1 MLWSVAIA
9 TLLGI
14 FFAIS
19 ITLRI
24 VRPLRSMA
32 GILDKLAYEEP
43 GERLPFFPEGRDEV
57 NLMAGSVNTMA
68 DNKSQFIS
76 WWKSSMQEATA
87 CGNLESVLTES
98 TNNPVRR
105 NAEKEFRN
113 ALSERHSLMFDQ
125 YRKLNSLNRKVIE
138 QADSLQNEGHV
149 GQTQTSINAIRY
161 SSRSI
166 RTIIEMITFQESDK
180 I

>member
-1 MLWSVAIA
+1 
-9 TLLGI
+9 
-14 FFAIS
+14 
-19 ITLRI
+19 
-24 VRPLRSMA
+24 
-32 GILDKLAYEEP
+32 
-43 GERLPFFPEGRDEV
+43 
-57 NLMAGSVNTMA
+57 
-68 DNKSQFIS
+68 
-76 WWKSSMQEATA
+76 
-87 CGNLESVLTES
+87 VLTES